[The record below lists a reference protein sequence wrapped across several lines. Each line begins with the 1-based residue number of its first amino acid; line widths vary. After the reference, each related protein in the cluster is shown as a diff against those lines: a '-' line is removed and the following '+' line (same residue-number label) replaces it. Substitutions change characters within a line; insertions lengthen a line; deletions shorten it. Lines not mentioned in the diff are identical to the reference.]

1 MANDIT
7 ARAHANNAENFRL
20 LYSDHS
26 NWLHICDLMRAVDR
40 KQDNHLEGPNNT
52 FSIDLINV
60 FKLQMV
66 RMCDWVHSV
75 HYNIKWKATYML
87 LTRKLFVSKI
97 FDTMGM
103 ALVSKCMD
111 SNQT

>member
-1 MANDIT
+1 MLSMVWPRETCKMANDIT
-7 ARAHANNAENFRL
+7 ASAHANNAENFRL

-60 FKLQMV
+60 FKL
-66 RMCDWVHSV
+66 
-75 HYNIKWKATYML
+75 
-87 LTRKLFVSKI
+87 
-97 FDTMGM
+97 
-103 ALVSKCMD
+103 
-111 SNQT
+111 